1 MLNKPIKTR
10 IKTFLLIV
18 SIFFLFYLFLSQS
31 NYYEIIQDKAAL
43 KEWVQAFGF
52 MGPLIIISL
61 MTIAIIISPIPS
73 APIAL
78 TAGALY
84 GHTAGTIYVV
94 IGAETGAII
103 AFLTTRI
110 SGIDFIQNWLD
121 KSQLKYMTGSQNNLM
136 SVVFISRILPFI
148 SFDIVSY
155 AAGLTQLSFW
165 RFALATLAGIIP
177 ASFLLAHFGS
187 QLTSDENQNIGLT
200 LLILGSI
207 SLTIVFIKRFLNN
220 NND

>member
-1 MLNKPIKTR
+1 MLKSQINSR
-10 IKTFLLIV
+10 IIIFILIIC
-18 SIFFLFYLFLSQS
+18 IFVLFYLFLTYSS
-31 NYYEIIQDKAAL
+31 HSEILQDKAAL
-43 KEWVQAFGF
+43 IKWIQQFDDW
-52 MGPLIIISL
+52 GPFIIISL
-61 MTIAIIISPIPS
+61 MTLAIIISPIPS

-110 SGIDFIQNWLD
+110 SGIDFIKTWLD

-136 SVVFISRILPFI
+136 TVVFISRLLPFI

-155 AAGLTQLSFW
+155 AAGLTQLTFW
-165 RFALATLAGIIP
+165 RFAIATLAGIIP

-187 QLTSDENQNIGLT
+187 QLTSPEDQNITLT
-200 LLILGSI
+200 LLLLGII
-207 SLTIVFIKRFLNN
+207 SLTILLVNHFSNKKHL
-220 NND
+220 